1 MFVSEKLFKGES
13 KMDVL
18 NSAKELAKALQESD
32 AYVAMS
38 KAREEND
45 KNIELQEK
53 ISNFNLKKI
62 ALNRET
68 AKEERNSDKIST
80 LDREIREAYQ
90 DIMNDPNMKAYSE
103 AKGKVDELMKK
114 IEYVLGM
121 ALNGADPETI
131 EVPES
136 TGCSG
141 NCSSCSGCH

>member
-1 MFVSEKLFKGES
+1 
-13 KMDVL
+13 MDVL
-18 NSAKELAKALQESD
+18 TAARELAKALQESE
-32 AYVAMS
+32 AYLAMS
-38 KAREEND
+38 EAREKND

-114 IEYVLGM
+114 IEFVLGM
-121 ALNGADPETI
+121 ALNGADPETV

-141 NCSSCSGCH
+141 NCSSCAGCH

>member
-1 MFVSEKLFKGES
+1 
-13 KMDVL
+13 MDVL
-18 NSAKELAKALQESD
+18 NAAKELAKTLQESE
-32 AYVAMS
+32 AYISMS

-45 KNIELQEK
+45 KNLELQEK

-68 AKEERNSDKIST
+68 AKDERNSDKIST

-114 IEYVLGM
+114 IEFVLGM

-141 NCSSCSGCH
+141 NCSSCAGCH

>member
-1 MFVSEKLFKGES
+1 
-13 KMDVL
+13 MDVL
-18 NSAKELAKALQESD
+18 NVARELAKALQESE
-32 AYVAMS
+32 AYIAMS

-45 KNIELQEK
+45 KNLDLQEK

-68 AKEERNSDKIST
+68 AKEDRNSDKIST

-114 IEYVLGM
+114 IEFVLGM

-131 EVPES
+131 EVHES
-136 TGCSG
+136 TGCTG
-141 NCSSCSGCH
+141 NCSSCAGCH

>member
-1 MFVSEKLFKGES
+1 
-13 KMDVL
+13 MDVL
-18 NSAKELAKALQESD
+18 NVARELAKALQESE
-32 AYVAMS
+32 AYIAMS

-45 KNIELQEK
+45 KNLDLQEK

-62 ALNRET
+62 ALNREP
-68 AKEERNSDKIST
+68 AKEDRNSDKIST

-114 IEYVLGM
+114 IEFVLGM

-136 TGCSG
+136 TGCTG
-141 NCSSCSGCH
+141 NCSSCAGCH

>member
-1 MFVSEKLFKGES
+1 M
-13 KMDVL
+13 
-18 NSAKELAKALQESD
+18 ND
-32 AYVAMS
+32 ARV
-38 KAREEND
+38 KND
-45 KNIELQEK
+45 KNVELQEK

-68 AKEERNSDKIST
+68 AKDDRNSDKISS

-121 ALNGADPETI
+121 ALNGVDPETV

-136 TGCSG
+136 AGCSG

>member
-1 MFVSEKLFKGES
+1 
-13 KMDVL
+13 MDVL
-18 NSAKELAKALQESD
+18 NAARELAKALQESE
-32 AYVAMS
+32 AYIAMS

-45 KNIELQEK
+45 KNLELQEK

-68 AKEERNSDKIST
+68 AKEDRNSDKIST

-114 IEYVLGM
+114 IEFVLGM
-121 ALNGADPETI
+121 ALNGADPETV

-141 NCSSCSGCH
+141 NCSSCAGCH

>member
-1 MFVSEKLFKGES
+1 
-13 KMDVL
+13 MDVL
-18 NSAKELAKALQESD
+18 NAARELAKALQESE
-32 AYVAMS
+32 AYLVMS

-90 DIMNDPNMKAYSE
+90 EIMNDSNMKAYSE
-103 AKGKVDELMKK
+103 AKSKVDELMKK
-114 IEYVLGM
+114 IEFVLGM

-131 EVPES
+131 EIPES

-141 NCSSCSGCH
+141 NCSSCAGCH

>member
-1 MFVSEKLFKGES
+1 
-13 KMDVL
+13 MDVI
-18 NSAKELAKALQESD
+18 NAARELAKALQESE
-32 AYVAMS
+32 AYIAMNE
-38 KAREEND
+38 ARVKND
-45 KNIELQEK
+45 KNVELQEK

-68 AKEERNSDKIST
+68 AKEDRNSDKIST

-121 ALNGADPETI
+121 ALNGADPETV

-136 TGCSG
+136 TGCTG

>member
-1 MFVSEKLFKGES
+1 
-13 KMDVL
+13 MDVL
-18 NSAKELAKALQESD
+18 NAARELAKTLQESE
-32 AYVAMS
+32 AYIAMS
-38 KAREEND
+38 QAREKND

-68 AKEERNSDKIST
+68 AKEDRNSDKIST
-80 LDREIREAYQ
+80 LDREIREVYQ
-90 DIMNDPNMKAYSE
+90 DIMNDPDMKAYSE

-131 EVPES
+131 QVPES

-141 NCSSCSGCH
+141 NCSSCAGCH

>member
-1 MFVSEKLFKGES
+1 
-13 KMDVL
+13 MDVI
-18 NSAKELAKALQESD
+18 NAARELAKALQESE
-32 AYVAMS
+32 AYIAMNE
-38 KAREEND
+38 ARVKND
-45 KNIELQEK
+45 KNVELQEK

-68 AKEERNSDKIST
+68 AKEDRNSDKIST

-121 ALNGADPETI
+121 ALNGADPETV

-136 TGCSG
+136 TGCTG
-141 NCSSCSGCH
+141 NCSSCAGCH

>member
-1 MFVSEKLFKGES
+1 
-13 KMDVL
+13 MDVL
-18 NSAKELAKALQESD
+18 NVARELAKALQESE
-32 AYVAMS
+32 AYIAMS

-45 KNIELQEK
+45 KNLDLQEK

-68 AKEERNSDKIST
+68 AKEDRNSDKIST

-114 IEYVLGM
+114 IEFVLGM

-136 TGCSG
+136 TGCTG
-141 NCSSCSGCH
+141 NCSSCAGCH

>member
-1 MFVSEKLFKGES
+1 
-13 KMDVL
+13 MDVL
-18 NSAKELAKALQESD
+18 NAARELAKVLQESE
-32 AYVAMS
+32 AYLAMS
-38 KAREEND
+38 EAREKND

-90 DIMNDPNMKAYSE
+90 DIMNDPDMKAYSE

-114 IEYVLGM
+114 IEFVLGM

-136 TGCSG
+136 AGCSG
-141 NCSSCSGCH
+141 NCSSCAGCH

>member
-1 MFVSEKLFKGES
+1 
-13 KMDVL
+13 MDVL
-18 NSAKELAKALQESD
+18 NAAKELAKALQESE
-32 AYVAMS
+32 AYVSMS

-45 KNIELQEK
+45 KNLELQEK

-90 DIMNDPNMKAYSE
+90 DIMNDPNMKSYSE
-103 AKGKVDELMKK
+103 AKSKVDELMKK
-114 IEYVLGM
+114 IEFVLGM
-121 ALNGADPETI
+121 ALNGADPDTI

-141 NCSSCSGCH
+141 NCSSCAGCH

>member
-1 MFVSEKLFKGES
+1 
-13 KMDVL
+13 MDVL
-18 NSAKELAKALQESD
+18 NVARELAKALQESE
-32 AYVAMS
+32 AYIAMS

-45 KNIELQEK
+45 KNLELQEK

-68 AKEERNSDKIST
+68 AKEDRNSDKIST

-114 IEYVLGM
+114 IEFVLGM

-136 TGCSG
+136 TGCTG
-141 NCSSCSGCH
+141 NCSSCAGCH

>member
-1 MFVSEKLFKGES
+1 
-13 KMDVL
+13 MDVI
-18 NSAKELAKALQESD
+18 NAARELAKALQESD
-32 AYVAMS
+32 AYIAMND
-38 KAREEND
+38 ARVKND
-45 KNIELQEK
+45 KNVDLQEK

-68 AKEERNSDKIST
+68 AKEDRNSDKISS

-121 ALNGADPETI
+121 ALNGADPETV

-141 NCSSCSGCH
+141 NCSSCAGCH

>member
-1 MFVSEKLFKGES
+1 
-13 KMDVL
+13 MDVL
-18 NSAKELAKALQESD
+18 NAARELGKALQESE
-32 AYVAMS
+32 AYIAMS
-38 KAREEND
+38 SAREKND
-45 KNIELQEK
+45 KNLELQEK

-68 AKEERNSDKIST
+68 TKEQKDSTKRST

-114 IEYVLGM
+114 IEFVLGM

-136 TGCSG
+136 TGCTG
-141 NCSSCSGCH
+141 NCSSCAGCH

>member
-1 MFVSEKLFKGES
+1 
-13 KMDVL
+13 MDVL
-18 NSAKELAKALQESD
+18 TKARELAKALQESE
-32 AYVAMS
+32 AYTAMS
-38 KAREEND
+38 EAREKNH

-114 IEYVLGM
+114 IEFVLGM

-141 NCSSCSGCH
+141 NCSSCAGCH